1 MVTEKRPM
9 NHAGYMS
16 NLIGRGTTNKLY
28 NKYIQVIKT
37 QILRYTWG
45 KIYTFHKQIIYLFL
59 DSLFHN
65 HRIKKNTH
73 NHQLY

>member
-1 MVTEKRPM
+1 M

-16 NLIGRGTTNKLY
+16 NLIGRGTKLY
-28 NKYIQVIKT
+28 NKYIRAIKT

-45 KIYTFHKQIIYLFL
+45 KIYTFHKQIVYLFL
-59 DSLFHN
+59 FSLFHN

>member
-28 NKYIQVIKT
+28 NKYIRAIKT
-37 QILRYTWG
+37 QL
-45 KIYTFHKQIIYLFL
+45 
-59 DSLFHN
+59 
-65 HRIKKNTH
+65 IKE
-73 NHQLY
+73 

>member
-16 NLIGRGTTNKLY
+16 NLIGRGTKLY
-28 NKYIQVIKT
+28 NKYIRAIKT

-45 KIYTFHKQIIYLFL
+45 KIYTFHKQIV
-59 DSLFHN
+59 
-65 HRIKKNTH
+65 
-73 NHQLY
+73 